1 MYFPSINKDNFEIFK
16 KDYFRNFKNLPNQI
30 SFLSY
35 DLVGLVYYLLINNN
49 FKIDGNLFFKKNKF
63 KGKIGIFEI
72 NKKTITHQLNF
83 YGIEE
88 KTFKEIF

>member
-1 MYFPSINKDNFEIFK
+1 M
-16 KDYFRNFKNLPNQI
+16 
-30 SFLSY
+30 
-35 DLVGLVYYLLINNN
+35 NNN
-49 FKIDGNLFFKKNKF
+49 IEELNTNSLNALLKIVEEPNENLFFKKNKF

-83 YGIEE
+83 YVIEE